1 VRVSMRALSRNRPGT
16 VIPGDP
22 DGSES
27 GRRSG
32 AGPDE
37 DEVGGEEDAVR
48 EGAGDEGGAD
58 DGCSVSVAVTVERRI

>member
-1 VRVSMRALSRNRPGT
+1 MAAKAG
-16 VIPGDP
+16 G
-22 DGSES
+22 
-27 GRRSG
+27 G
-32 AGPDE
+32 AARGPDE